1 MPSDFGTDGV
11 TPASTRLADIEA
23 QLEAHFL
30 QLSEIKRRNGESP
43 PLFAIEHGLDPETVA
58 SLGQRLGSS
67 LGDVRGMSS
76 KFQLTWVV
84 HAAERGYNF
93 GGLEYWDSF
102 ARSTPNWWKHGDK
115 TTLRVFFQNFSKRFH
130 GLEPSGDWAR
140 HYKYICWPIAHALL
154 PRDLQVQLAQAIYRS
169 HNHLYIA
176 LRQSDEVL
184 GRLIAHHAYYP
195 THRFA
200 LFLRDDRL
208 TGWIVRTLL
217 RGDIERSGLE
227 PKALSRIVED
237 LRSESHARAWLAES
251 RGVYQQHSLRPY
263 GGTLGMPS
271 LPWLTDLGIPAS
283 TGTADP
289 RQEPALEPHLSLVR
303 AADDEWMPVVT
314 IPTFMHLAADNEE
327 LLNHLE
333 TYRVGVPCH
342 GSKMGPASALLSP
355 AGLERSLTTWP
366 SERTPLLRFD
376 QALPVFDDI
385 VKSSCQLRPASTWL
399 FKVGSDGTARLVLNA
414 TVRPGERYVLVA
426 RDATKLPSPWKP
438 QRIRCDGV
446 SAAAI
451 TIPDPVSAAFQTR
464 LQESG
469 LSAAYSVTL
478 APIGAVPVGW
488 SPQSLGE
495 WLTTQTPCFL
505 LKRDHEFSHY
515 SVWVQGETSTC
526 IPCGSKA
533 DQIISLSGLAEG
545 RHSVVISTHANAPI
559 SGLSAKA
566 LRSVPLSIVVRQPR
580 SWAPGRQPLQAMLVT
595 CHPASPT
602 FSEFISGRVS
612 LRADGDPSRKATVRL
627 DLLDGAGN
635 VTSTIPICE
644 QHLPIVGNELREAI
658 GRTLNASNDDLD
670 FLTFDAAQVVIDGGD
685 LGLRK
690 IVLQQAVQPLR
701 WRYLQER
708 LRAKV
713 MLVDDLE
720 GSVVR
725 VRTAPFSRPAH
736 WTSMQTHQATSGT
749 DVAARE
755 GLYVA
760 TNADQESCVVV
771 SAAVTSGGFE
781 VFRVRIQPDDL
792 PRTIEETLET
802 YRVWS
807 SARVCGLVSR
817 HRQRQVLQVLQ
828 SHGIGLI
835 AGYRWRNLEQ
845 ALGET
850 PTEGDW
856 EQMEASAHWGSNY
869 GILLS
874 RAWAESDRTGDGL
887 EDRFVKITMSLRLA
901 DEAGIA
907 RCAWRLAGG
916 FQGIACADASDACGR
931 YARKLGS
938 SMRGARLLHLFAE
951 RNRSVSAMEAACKP

>member
-1 MPSDFGTDGV
+1 MPSDLGTLGSA
-11 TPASTRLADIEA
+11 PGATRLADIEA

-30 QLSEIKRRNGESP
+30 RLSQAKRQHGEST
-43 PLFAIEHGLDPETVA
+43 PLFAIEHGLDPETVE

-67 LGDVRGMSS
+67 LGDVRSMSS

-102 ARSTPNWWKHGDK
+102 ARSTPNWWKYGDK
-115 TTLRVFFQNFSKRFH
+115 TTLRAFFQNFAKRFN

-169 HNHLYIA
+169 RYHLYIA
-176 LRQSDEVL
+176 LRRPDEVL

-200 LFLRDDRL
+200 LFLKDGRL
-208 TGWIVRTLL
+208 AGWIVRTLL
-217 RGDIERSGLE
+217 RGDTETSGLE
-227 PKALSRIVED
+227 AKALSRIVED
-237 LRSESHARAWLAES
+237 LRSESHARDWLTDS
-251 RGVYQQHSLRPY
+251 RGVYQQHSVRPY

-271 LPWLTDLGIPAS
+271 LPWLSDR
-283 TGTADP
+283 TARGPSDVPGSKQDP
-289 RQEPALEPHLSLVR
+289 SLEPRLSLVR
-303 AADDEWMPVVT
+303 TAEDEWTPVVT
-314 IPTFMHLAADNEE
+314 IPTFMHLAADNQEF
-327 LLNHLE
+327 LDHLE
-333 TYRVGVPCH
+333 TDRVGVPCH
-342 GSKMGPASALLSP
+342 GTKMGPASALLSP
-355 AGLERSLTTWP
+355 AGLERSMASWP
-366 SERTPLLRFD
+366 GERTPLLRFD
-376 QALPVFDDI
+376 RVLPVFDDI

-399 FKVGSDGTARLVLNA
+399 FKVGNDGTARHVLNA
-414 TVRPGERYVLVA
+414 AVRPGERYVMVA
-426 RDATKLPSPWKP
+426 RDATRLPSPWRL

-446 SAAAI
+446 SAAVT

-464 LQESG
+464 LQEAG

-515 SVWVQGETSTC
+515 SVRVQGETSTC
-526 IPCGSKA
+526 VPCGSKA
-533 DQIISLSGLAEG
+533 DQLVALEGLAEG
-545 RHSVVISTHANAPI
+545 RHCVVISTHASAPI
-559 SGLSAKA
+559 SGLCAKA
-566 LRSVPLSIVVRQPR
+566 LRSVSLSIVVRQPR
-580 SWAPGRQPLQAMLVT
+580 PWAPGRQPLQAMLVT

-602 FSEFISGRVS
+602 FSEFISSRVS

-627 DLLDGAGN
+627 DLLDGAGD
-635 VTSTIPICE
+635 VISTIPICE

-658 GRTLNASNDDLD
+658 GRTLNATNDDLD
-670 FLTFDAAQVVIDGGD
+670 FLSFDAAQVVIDGGD

-708 LRAKV
+708 SKAKV
-713 MLVDDLE
+713 TLVDDLE

-725 VRTAPFSRPAH
+725 VRTAPFSRPAQ
-736 WTSMQTHQATSGT
+736 WTSMQTHQATSGV

-771 SAAVTSGGFE
+771 SAAVTGGGFE
-781 VFRVRIQPDDL
+781 VFRVRIQPEDL

-802 YRVWS
+802 YRLWS

-835 AGYRWRNLEQ
+835 AGYRWRDLEQ
-845 ALGET
+845 SLSST
-850 PTEGDW
+850 PTESDW
-856 EQMEASAHWGSNY
+856 EQLEASAHWGSNY

-874 RAWAESDRTGDGL
+874 RAWAESDQSGDGL
-887 EDRFVKITMSLRLA
+887 EDKFVKITMSLRLA

-907 RCAWRLAGG
+907 RCAWRLASG
-916 FQGIACADASDACGR
+916 FQGITPTDASDACGR

-938 SMRGARLLHLFAE
+938 SMRGARLLRLFIE
-951 RNRSVSAMEAACKP
+951 RNRSASAMEAACKP